1 MTNTINLQ
9 KNWGN
14 LPDIL
19 EQGVETLPQL
29 LIHQARRF
37 GNRVLHR
44 KKDFGIWQ
52 RYTWN
57 DVLEQVK
64 TFAMGLASLG
74 VTRGQTVAIVG
85 ENEPELFWSE
95 YAAQAIGAKVVCLYP
110 DLTPPQME
118 YVLIHSEAVIVI
130 CEGQEQVDKVLEL
143 EDKLR
148 SIHRIIYWDDRGMWK
163 YSHPKL
169 MTFQQVQE
177 MGKEYIRQHP
187 ETFEDEVA
195 AGKGSNIAVL
205 RYTSGTTGPPE
216 GCIVT
221 YDNLFDMMFRV
232 TGTISLKPFTQY
244 LSYNSP
250 AWAAEQ
256 IFGLTIGL
264 FVPFVVNF
272 PEGQDT
278 VLEDIREI
286 GTEALALTPR
296 QWESLASFV
305 ESKMKDAGPIR
316 RWFYEWGMAVGSR
329 NNLALLERKKVPLK
343 WHLLYLLADKVLLYP
358 LRHNLGLQAIYWAAS
373 AGTGIAP
380 DVLRFF
386 HSMGVKLRNSYGT
399 TEIGLVAMHQGETYS
414 LETVGKCFSVHPR
427 FGPPLEY
434 RITDEGEL
442 LVRGGSRFAGYYKD
456 KEATAKKVNDD
467 WFRTGDVVNITDKNE
482 LLYLDRLDD
491 MRKLSTGYSYSP
503 QSIDNRLRFSPFIKD
518 AITIGDQDKPFVAA
532 LINIDTSA
540 LGSWAVRRRMSYTTF
555 TELSQNSEVRKL
567 IKIEIEKVN
576 YFLPEESKV
585 KRFISLPKEPDSDEG
600 KLISS
605 RKLWRGLLE
614 QRYAEL
620 ISAIYTGKT
629 EVLVKVPVRY
639 QEGRPRVHNAMVY
652 INDLV
657 QEGKGNQ

>member
-1 MTNTINLQ
+1 MTNTIDVQ
-9 KNWGN
+9 KNWVG

-29 LIHQARRF
+29 LVYQAGRF
-37 GNRVLHR
+37 GDRILHR
-44 KKDFGIWQ
+44 KKGFGIWQ
-52 RYTWN
+52 GYSWN
-57 DVLEQVK
+57 DVLKQIRILG
-64 TFAMGLASLG
+64 MGLASLG
-74 VTRGQTVAIVG
+74 VRREQTVAVVG
-85 ENEPELFWSE
+85 ENEPELFWSW

-110 DLTPPQME
+110 DQTLPQME
-118 YVLIHSEAVIVI
+118 YVLIHSEAVIVV

-143 EDKLR
+143 EDKLPA
-148 SIHRIIYWDDRGMWK
+148 ILWVIYWDERGMWK
-163 YSHPKL
+163 YDHPKL
-169 MTFQQVQE
+169 MTFQKLQE
-177 MGKEYIRQHP
+177 MGKEYIHQYP
-187 ETFEDEVA
+187 ERFEEAVA
-195 AGKGSNIAVL
+195 AGKGSDIAVL
-205 RYTSGTTGPPE
+205 SYTSGTTELPK

-232 TGTISLKPFTQY
+232 TGTIPLKPFTQY

-256 IFGLTIGL
+256 IFGITMGL

-272 PEGQDT
+272 PEEQET

-305 ESKMKDAGPIR
+305 ESKMKNAGPIR
-316 RWFYEWGMAVGSR
+316 RWFYEWAMAVGSR

-343 WHLLYLLADKVLLYP
+343 WHLLYLLADKVVLYP
-358 LRHNLGLQAIYWAAS
+358 LRHNLGLQAIYWVAS
-373 AGTGIAP
+373 AGTGITP

-386 HSMGVKLRNSYGT
+386 HSVGVKLRNSYGT
-399 TEIGLVAMHQGETYS
+399 TEIGLVAMHQGETYD

-442 LVRGGSRFAGYYKD
+442 LVRGGSGFAGYYKD
-456 KEATAKKVNDD
+456 KEATAKKVSDD

-482 LLYLDRLDD
+482 LLYLDRLED

-503 QSIDNRLRFSPFIKD
+503 QSIDNRLRFSLFIKD

-532 LINIDTSA
+532 LINIDAST
-540 LGSWAVRRRMSYTTF
+540 LGPWAEQRRIRYTTF
-555 TELSQNSEVRKL
+555 TDLSQNSEVRELMKA
-567 IKIEIEKVN
+567 EIEKVN
-576 YFLPEESKV
+576 HFLPVESKV
-585 KRFISLPKEPDSDEG
+585 KRFINLPKEPDSDEH
-600 KLISS
+600 KLIRS

-629 EVLVKVPVRY
+629 EFEAQVPVKY
-639 QEGRPRVHNAMVY
+639 QEGRAGVLNATVY
-652 INDLV
+652 INDLEV
-657 QEGKGNQ
+657 GGSQ